1 MDKLQQDAHDALVS
15 FEERRKRLA
24 PAYGPAPRQQPTGVW
39 SPRMTEEQRR
49 AHEQYIIDN
58 DLPF

>member
-1 MDKLQQDAHDALVS
+1 MDKLQQDAADALKS
-15 FEERRKRLA
+15 FEERQERHAKGYA
-24 PAYGPAPRQQPTGVW
+24 PAPRPTATGVW
-39 SPRMTEEQRR
+39 SPRMTDEQKR